1 MEDKIQWKRKKYLTN
16 KIKMLLLK
24 DNFTKSSS
32 KIIDE
37 FKKSKIM
44 FIRYFK
50 RKHLRSLKFYKIHSG
65 HPI

>member
-1 MEDKIQWKRKKYLTN
+1 MTN

-37 FKKSKIM
+37 FNKSKIM
-44 FIRYFK
+44 FIRYFE
-50 RKHLRSLKFYKIHSG
+50 RKHLRSLKFYKIHSDN
-65 HPI
+65 PI

>member
-1 MEDKIQWKRKKYLTN
+1 MIN

-37 FKKSKIM
+37 FNKSKIM
-44 FIRYFK
+44 FIRYFE